1 MAHHFRF
8 YRVGGFDQVVLDR
21 GEDLLALDQL
31 DQKLWVALA
40 CPTTGLELDEK
51 TLELIDTDG
60 DHRIRPPEV
69 IAATKWAGTILKD
82 AGDLVKGGDAIEL
95 SHIDETQPDGK
106 SIAASARQILSDL
119 GKKSEKAISL
129 ADVADT
135 AKIFS
140 QTKFNGDGVL
150 PADSADD
157 DATKQAVLDV
167 IACFGAEVDRSGKD
181 GVTQAKV
188 DAFFGAA
195 EAFDAWHRA
204 AEADAT
210 VRPLKDDTAAAA
222 DAVAAVRAKV
232 DDWFTR
238 CRLAAF
244 DARAAGP
251 LAHSEAEYATLAPRI
266 LTDTGEEVAAFPLAR
281 IDAGKNPALPFG
293 SGLNPGW
300 VARMETLRKAAVVPL
315 LGERATLS
323 GDDWAAVLA
332 KLAPFEAWR
341 AKKAGAEVEKLG
353 LARVRE
359 LLGSTARADVTALIA
374 KDQALAPEA
383 AAIAMVEK
391 LIRYHRDLYRLLLNF
406 VSFTDFYSRKRK
418 AAFQAGTLYLD
429 GRSCDLAIPVKD
441 PGAHAAIATQSGTF
455 LAYCECT
462 RKDDASK
469 KMTVAVAFTGGDSDN
484 LQVGRNGVFYDRKG
498 KDWDATIIKLVEHP
512 ISIRQAFWAP
522 YKFVAKAVGQQV
534 EKFASA
540 RDKEMQANAAAS
552 AEATTV
558 QVTAPAPAAAPP
570 APAPAPAAPGAPP
583 PPPPPPPP
591 FDVGKSVGIFAAI
604 GLALGAIGSALA
616 MVATG
621 FLSLKWWQRP
631 IAVAALLLVF
641 SGPSMLLAA
650 LKLHRRTIGPIL
662 DAAGWAVNARAK
674 MNIPFGGSL
683 TQEAELPEGAE
694 RSLDDPFEEKKQPWV
709 FYFFVLC
716 VVAGI
721 VASWKLGYLVRLLHR

>member
-106 SIAASARQILSDL
+106 AIAASARQILSDL

-167 IACFGAEVDRSGKD
+167 LATASAASRPQRQGRRLAGQGRRVLQGGG
-181 GVTQAKV
+181 GVRRLARKPPRPTP
-188 DAFFGAA
+188 
-195 EAFDAWHRA
+195 
-204 AEADAT
+204 
-210 VRPLKDDTAAAA
+210 VRPLGDATAAA
-222 DAVAAVRAKV
+222 DAVAAVRAKI

-244 DARAAGP
+244 DARAQSP
-251 LAHSEAEYATLAPRI
+251 LNRARPNTPRSRPRI
-266 LTDTGEEVAAFPLAR
+266 LTDTGDEVAAFPLAR

-300 VARMETLRKAAVVPL
+300 VDAHGTLRAAAVVPL

-323 GDDWAAVLA
+323 ADDWAAVLA
-332 KLAPFEAWR
+332 KLAPTRRGR
-341 AKKAGAEVEKLG
+341 AKKAGAGVEKLG
-353 LARVRE
+353 LTRVRE
-359 LLGSTARADVTALIA
+359 LLGATAVPPSTSLIA
-374 KDQALAPEA
+374 KDKALEPEA
-383 AAIAMVEK
+383 NGDRLGREAA
-391 LIRYHRDLYRLLLNF
+391 RYYRDLYRLLLNF

-418 AAFQAGTLYLD
+418 AVFQAGTLFLD
-429 GRSCDLAIPVKD
+429 QRSCDLCIRVND
-441 PGAHAAIATQSGTF
+441 GGAHAAMAT
-455 LAYCECT
+455 L
-462 RKDDASK
+462 SK
-469 KMTVAVAFTGGDSDN
+469 PPTSRT
-484 LQVGRNGVFYDRKG
+484 
-498 KDWDATIIKLVEHP
+498 
-512 ISIRQAFWAP
+512 
-522 YKFVAKAVGQQV
+522 
-534 EKFASA
+534 ASA
-540 RDKEMQANAAAS
+540 RAS
-552 AEATTV
+552 P
-558 QVTAPAPAAAPP
+558 TA
-570 APAPAPAAPGAPP
+570 
-583 PPPPPPPP
+583 
-591 FDVGKSVGIFAAI
+591 
-604 GLALGAIGSALA
+604 
-616 MVATG
+616 
-621 FLSLKWWQRP
+621 
-631 IAVAALLLVF
+631 
-641 SGPSMLLAA
+641 
-650 LKLHRRTIGPIL
+650 RR
-662 DAAGWAVNARAK
+662 
-674 MNIPFGGSL
+674 
-683 TQEAELPEGAE
+683 
-694 RSLDDPFEEKKQPWV
+694 
-709 FYFFVLC
+709 
-716 VVAGI
+716 
-721 VASWKLGYLVRLLHR
+721 